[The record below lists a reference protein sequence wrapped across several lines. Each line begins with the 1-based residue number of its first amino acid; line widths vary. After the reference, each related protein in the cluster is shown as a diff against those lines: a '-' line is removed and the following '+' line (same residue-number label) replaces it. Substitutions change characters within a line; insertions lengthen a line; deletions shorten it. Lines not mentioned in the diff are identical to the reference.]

1 MQNTVRTAEKALS
14 NADSVLA
21 KLIER
26 HGPCTLFEENSLVHK
41 TPYHVLVWA
50 IINQQLSVA
59 SASSI
64 ERKLKALLQNEDYE
78 VNAIDVCTDQA
89 LSACGLSRQK
99 IRYLRALST
108 AVIEEEI
115 QLHKFDQLGN
125 DDIANILTTIP
136 GIGPWTVDMFLM
148 FSLGRLDVLP
158 LGDLALR
165 KSIALHYELPADAS
179 FEAYHQVA
187 NLWRP
192 YRTISSWYLW
202 AAVD

>member
-1 MQNTVRTAEKALS
+1 MQNTVRTAEKTLS

-64 ERKLKALLQNEDYE
+64 ERKLKALLQDEEYE
-78 VNAIDVCTDQA
+78 VNAIKVCTDQS

-115 QLHKFDQLGN
+115 QLHKFDQLEN
-125 DDIANILTTIP
+125 DDIANILTTIH

-165 KSIALHYELPADAS
+165 KSIALHYALPADAS
-179 FEAYHQVA
+179 VEAYHQVA

>member
-21 KLIER
+21 DLIER
-26 HGPCTLFEENSLVHK
+26 HGPCTLFEENSLIHK

-64 ERKLKALLQNEDYE
+64 ERKLKALLQDEEYE
-78 VNAIDVCTDQA
+78 VSAINMCNDQA
-89 LSACGLSRQK
+89 LSACGISRQK

-108 AVIEEEI
+108 AVIENEI
-115 QLHKFDQLGN
+115 QLQDFDQLEN
-125 DDIANILTTIP
+125 DDVANILTTIP

-179 FEAYHQVA
+179 VEAYHQVA
-187 NLWRP
+187 NRWRP